1 VRYHHQRNQ
10 RDLPYAAMMAH
21 TTSVIK
27 FIQRARTLGVRKLR
41 VLFVLIRLD
50 IVQPERSHNILLL
63 P

>member
-1 VRYHHQRNQ
+1 
-10 RDLPYAAMMAH
+10 MMAH